1 LTTSEEEEEENLKTE
16 EEKKRKLFWQGVLA
30 ARRASLSRTEKRKS
44 L

>member
-1 LTTSEEEEEENLKTE
+1 LTTSEEEEEENLKA
-16 EEKKRKLFWQGVLA
+16 EEKKRKLFWQGVLS